1 MINNVGGPHNC
12 YNVAL
17 NEDHEQLDATF
28 IAHIVK
34 GLAERQLK
42 INEIF

>member
-1 MINNVGGPHNC
+1 VINNVGGPHNC

-17 NEDHEQLDATF
+17 NEDHEHLDATS

-34 GLAERQLK
+34 GSAERQMK
-42 INEIF
+42 INENF